1 MSWLPQCRRRQ
12 LLIAVNQKERIR
24 ITLIE
29 TLLGIDTYLA
39 HTSGIG
45 GTIRR
50 DADDFQVTEVWD
62 QNPRENTSGQ
72 YLIVKLT
79 KKNWDT
85 NHLIRDLS
93 RRFRV
98 SRTRFGWAGTKD
110 KRAVTTQRIGIWD
123 PDRTIET
130 EIPGVHIPDVKLQI
144 IGRSNKK
151 ISLGDLNGNKFRIV
165 IQNINEKCGGRDEV
179 VKRIDD
185 ISRELKIAGGMPNFY
200 GTQRFGTI
208 RPITHEVGRLI
219 VSGDFEG
226 AAMAYIAKPFSGER
240 SSEIRRCLWDTWSA
254 GDTCD
259 FKEALNIFPDR
270 LRYELAMLNHIVKY
284 PDDYIGAFRTLPK
297 NLVMMFVHAHQSF
310 IFNKILSYRI
320 KENIPLNRAIEGDVV
335 CFRGKNGLPDASK
348 TEIVTPATIDGI
360 NNLVRRKRA
369 WVTHSLIG
377 HASKL
382 TSEIE
387 QTVISDLKINIHEL
401 TRSFEVTEMPEIA
414 SRGGH
419 RAIVIDPDPVFDVVG
434 DEVSGGLCVTSEFFL
449 PKGCYATVLLREYM
463 KSE

>member
-1 MSWLPQCRRRQ
+1 MT
-12 LLIAVNQKERIR
+12 
-24 ITLIE
+24 ITTITSIE
-29 TLLGIDTYLA
+29 TPLGIDTYLTK
-39 HTSGIG
+39 TSGIG
-45 GTIRR
+45 GTIRM
-50 DADDFQVTEVWD
+50 DAEDFQVTEIWD
-62 QNPRENTSGQ
+62 HDPRESAGGQ

-85 NHLIRDLS
+85 NHLIRNLS

-110 KRAVTTQRIGIWD
+110 KRAVTIQRIGIWD
-123 PDRTIET
+123 PDHTIEA
-130 EIPGVHIPDVKLQI
+130 EISGVHIPDVELEI
-144 IGRSNKK
+144 LGRSNKK
-151 ISLGDLNGNKFRIV
+151 ISLGDLQGNKFRIV
-165 IQNINEKCGGRDEV
+165 IRDIDEGCGGRDEV
-179 VKRIDD
+179 MRRLED

-226 AAMAYIAKPFSGER
+226 AAMAYIAKPFPGER
-240 SSEIRRCLWDTWSA
+240 SSEIRRRLWDAWSA
-254 GDTCD
+254 GDDYD
-259 FKEALNIFPDR
+259 FKAALNSFPDS
-270 LRYELAMLNHIVKY
+270 LRYELAMLNHLVKY
-284 PDDYIGAFRTLPK
+284 PDDYTGAFRTLPK
-297 NLVMMFVHAHQSF
+297 NLTKMFVHAHQSF

-320 KENIPLNRAIEGDVV
+320 KEGIPLNKAMEGDVV

-348 TEIVTPATIDGI
+348 TDIVTPATIDGI
-360 NNLVRRKRA
+360 NNLVSRRRA

-387 QTVISDLKINIHEL
+387 QTVISDLGIDIHEL
-401 TRSFEVTEMPEIA
+401 TSSFEITGMPELA

-419 RAIVIDPDPVFDVVG
+419 RAIVIDADPVFDVVDG
-434 DEVSGGLCVTSEFFL
+434 MVGGEVGGGLRVASEFFL

>member
-1 MSWLPQCRRRQ
+1 M
-12 LLIAVNQKERIR
+12 R
-24 ITLIE
+24 ITLIDP
-29 TLLGIDTYLA
+29 LIGIDTYLA

-50 DADDFQVTEVWD
+50 DADDFHVTEVWD

-130 EIPGVHIPDVKLQI
+130 EISGVHIPDVQLQI

-165 IQNINEKCGGRDEV
+165 IQDINEKCGGRDEV
-179 VKRIDD
+179 VKRIDN

-284 PDDYIGAFRTLPK
+284 PDDYIGALRTLPK

-348 TEIVTPATIDGI
+348 TDVVTPATIDGI

-419 RAIVIDPDPVFDVVG
+419 RAIVIDPDPAFDVVC
-434 DEVSGGLCVTSEFFL
+434 DEVRGGLCVTSEFFL